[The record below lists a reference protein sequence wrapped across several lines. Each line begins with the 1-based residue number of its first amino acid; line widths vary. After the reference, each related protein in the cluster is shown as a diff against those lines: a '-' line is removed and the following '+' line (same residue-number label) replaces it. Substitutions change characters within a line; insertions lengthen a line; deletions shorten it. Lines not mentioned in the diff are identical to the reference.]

1 MYLQYVCNDLQC
13 ISSTTTQKRYK
24 MTSSLIDLTKSAKI
38 SLEKK
43 SKTPI
48 SAQVKIIIDASGSMS
63 SMYNNGTVQNVVTRC
78 LALALNIDKDKSM
91 EVIAFDNSI
100 LDLGEATASNYE
112 NFINPKK
119 IMNTLGGGTSYSP
132 PLRNLVEKKVLKEA
146 TPVGFFKGLFGKKPA
161 PVVESVP
168 AQTNP
173 IFVMM
178 ITDGE
183 ASDNQSTRD
192 AIKDLGKNAYVQF
205 VGIGTE
211 QFKFLQDLAD
221 DFDNCGF
228 SKIENIQNIS
238 DDALYD
244 TLVNSEFVSWYNKFL
259 SK

>member
-1 MYLQYVCNDLQC
+1 
-13 ISSTTTQKRYK
+13 
-24 MTSSLIDLTKSAKI
+24 MTSSLINLSKTAKI
-38 SLEKK
+38 CLDKK
-43 SKTPI
+43 SRTPI
-48 SAQVKIIIDASGSMS
+48 SCQVKIIIDASGSMNS
-63 SMYNNGTVQNVVTRC
+63 LYNNGTVQNVVTRC

-100 LDLGEATASNYE
+100 LDLGEATEANYE

-168 AQTNP
+168 APTDP

-183 ASDNQSTRD
+183 ASDEQSTRD
-192 AIKDLGKNAYVQF
+192 AIKDLGENAYIQF
-205 VGIGTE
+205 VGIGSET
-211 QFKFLQDLAD
+211 FKFLKTAAD
-221 DFDNCGF
+221 DFNNCGF
-228 SKIENIQNIS
+228 SKIADIQKIT
-238 DDALYD
+238 DEALYD
-244 TLVNSEFVSWYNKFL
+244 TLVNDEFVTWYNKFIA
-259 SK
+259 K